1 MLPDLSALEGIV
13 TLAQATAEPQIDAAF
28 VARVLSRIIHI
39 LCAIIVGGGVFYM
52 RSILSPAGVDACFAD
67 RRSVWARWVALASFL
82 LIASGLFNFM
92 VIWSEYRAAGEKL
105 PPTYHALFGIKV
117 LLGLLVMFI
126 ASILAGKTATAD
138 RFRVNIG
145 RWLNIAWTSVMA
157 IVVIGALLRAHHVRR
172 PPSVEPAAPANGE
185 VEAANG

>member
-1 MLPDLSALEGIV
+1 MLPELSALEGIV
-13 TLAQATAEPQIDAAF
+13 TMARAAAEPQVDAAF

-39 LCAIIVGGGVFYM
+39 LCAIIVGGGVFYL
-52 RSILSPAGVDACFAD
+52 RSILAPGGVDACFAD
-67 RRSVWARWVALASFL
+67 RRSVWARWVAIASFL
-82 LIASGLFNFM
+82 LIASGLYNFM

-117 LLGLLVMFI
+117 LLSLLVMFI
-126 ASILAGKTATAD
+126 AAILAGKTATAD
-138 RFRVNIG
+138 RFRLRMR

-172 PPSVEPAAPANGE
+172 APTAEPAAPANGE
-185 VEAANG
+185 VEAAHG